1 MHLIHIPQC
10 TIQNRNVRVFVL
22 NGVLLD
28 VEQVNCGICEITL
41 DGNLEQNDWK
51 QKTTINEQSPT
62 TEQNVHDKIARGT
75 TF

>member
-41 DGNLEQNDWK
+41 DGNLEHNDWK
-51 QKTTINEQSPT
+51 QNTIINEQSPI
-62 TEQNVHDKIARGT
+62 TEQNVYDKIARGT